1 MSVSSFFRTIGG
13 RSATVFVNQQH
24 GLHARPGAAI
34 AKLTSESELPIFFT
48 NTKGTKNVRAS
59 LLSILQMQIREG
71 SKLKIEVPKNYP
83 NDIFQNVLEVIASST
98 ADICHKFMSVV
109 ELAKF

>member
-13 RSATVFVNQQH
+13 KSVTVVVKQPH

-34 AKLTSESELPIFFT
+34 AKLTSKSELPMYFT
-48 NTKGTKNVRAS
+48 NNEGTRNIRAS
-59 LLSILQMQIREG
+59 LLSILEMHIREG

-83 NDIFQNVLEVIASST
+83 SDIFQNVLEVIT
-98 ADICHKFMSVV
+98 ARTVDICHKFMSVI